1 MFRILIT
8 SAVYMWHFVYLTVLL
23 FFCYFS
29 SMVAITGWMVHS
41 LLQEAN
47 DRAMRLWDGGKEKEE
62 ESCCP
67 SDRQRWRWTRKL
79 SSPVCGG
86 RSLTRT
92 SACPFHPPLSGWRRW
107 WDGCRLDGVVGWLDI
122 SFLTLPLMIQVVQ
135 HHPSSSHR
143 WRWGRKCLC
152 FHKATQTK
160 ASWVAQRS
168 GLPTHHDGKSHNYL
182 WLYQGGGRRG

>member
-107 WDGCRLDGVVGWLDI
+107 WDGLTGWLGGLI
-122 SFLTLPLMIQVVQ
+122 SLFWHCLWWSKWSSTTLAHLADEGEDANVSVFTKQ
-135 HHPSSSHR
+135 HRPKQA
-143 WRWGRKCLC
+143 G
-152 FHKATQTK
+152 
-160 ASWVAQRS
+160 
-168 GLPTHHDGKSHNYL
+168 
-182 WLYQGGGRRG
+182 